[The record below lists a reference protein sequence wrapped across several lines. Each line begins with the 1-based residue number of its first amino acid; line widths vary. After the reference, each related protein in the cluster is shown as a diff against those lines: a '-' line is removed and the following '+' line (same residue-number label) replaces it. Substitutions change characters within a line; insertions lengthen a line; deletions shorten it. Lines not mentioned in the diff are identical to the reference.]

1 MATAFGLTEVRGQNI
16 SQELAYRLMR
26 GSRFPVVTIY
36 SGDAIDSE
44 LDNLVKS
51 SFLTTGIKI
60 EGDDQFLKRD
70 KNFLTVAIADRD
82 HAIRGQEIVKDLPD
96 VVYQIGKFDTSS
108 CPLLTENFY
117 VNVEETTPISELGFI
132 NEQLGGYY
140 NTSQVGYVTRF
151 GTSKDLLT
159 VPRMTRRLKVAKA
172 MRRSM
177 GQVLSHPLFKDTQIF
192 VFETTP
198 TRAEAFRFA
207 LNAPLYKS
215 DLRYNKDG
223 YPLNAL
229 LTDDYVTL
237 SQLHKQHVG
246 TSDIYKQNLQELR
259 QDLNIFLESIGIRNH
274 FALSSAEQVN
284 ALKRYLDH
292 NPISN
297 VFINKYLYEL
307 ATDRVGLYYF
317 FNQHIA

>member
-108 CPLLTENFY
+108 CPLLTENF
-117 VNVEETTPISELGFI
+117 IL
-132 NEQLGGYY
+132 
-140 NTSQVGYVTRF
+140 
-151 GTSKDLLT
+151 
-159 VPRMTRRLKVAKA
+159 
-172 MRRSM
+172 
-177 GQVLSHPLFKDTQIF
+177 
-192 VFETTP
+192 
-198 TRAEAFRFA
+198 
-207 LNAPLYKS
+207 
-215 DLRYNKDG
+215 
-223 YPLNAL
+223 
-229 LTDDYVTL
+229 
-237 SQLHKQHVG
+237 
-246 TSDIYKQNLQELR
+246 
-259 QDLNIFLESIGIRNH
+259 
-274 FALSSAEQVN
+274 
-284 ALKRYLDH
+284 
-292 NPISN
+292 
-297 VFINKYLYEL
+297 
-307 ATDRVGLYYF
+307 
-317 FNQHIA
+317 

>member
-82 HAIRGQEIVKDLPD
+82 HAIRGQEIFKDLPD

-132 NEQLGGYY
+132 NEQLGGHY

-172 MRRSM
+172 MRRS
-177 GQVLSHPLFKDTQIF
+177 GII
-192 VFETTP
+192 TP
-198 TRAEAFRFA
+198 
-207 LNAPLYKS
+207 
-215 DLRYNKDG
+215 
-223 YPLNAL
+223 
-229 LTDDYVTL
+229 V
-237 SQLHKQHVG
+237 
-246 TSDIYKQNLQELR
+246 I
-259 QDLNIFLESIGIRNH
+259 
-274 FALSSAEQVN
+274 
-284 ALKRYLDH
+284 
-292 NPISN
+292 
-297 VFINKYLYEL
+297 
-307 ATDRVGLYYF
+307 
-317 FNQHIA
+317 